1 MKLVTGIFNLLA
13 LRVIEL
19 CIEIKKRI
27 AQSLI
32 QQEKLTSINTLTR
45 PRKDLSMTYQ
55 FILGTLTAA
64 ALISILLLIKV
75 RPRCIGCSHRDQ
87 QIGQLAQQVLDQREA
102 SKIIAEDRDRQIKS
116 MEKLLERVMVNAG
129 YVKPEPTEEELEE
142 KRKAKEE
149 AEAEARRAEE
159 LQQRGGQVYGA

>member
-1 MKLVTGIFNLLA
+1 MN
-13 LRVIEL
+13 
-19 CIEIKKRI
+19 
-27 AQSLI
+27 
-32 QQEKLTSINTLTR
+32 
-45 PRKDLSMTYQ
+45 PH
-55 FILGTLTAA
+55 FILGAMSAA
-64 ALISILLLIKV
+64 ALIPLFLLIKI
-75 RPRCIGCSHRDQ
+75 RPRCAGCSVKDQ
-87 QIGQLAQQVLDQREA
+87 QIGQLAQQVMDQREA
-102 SKIIAEDRDRQIKS
+102 SKIIAGDRDRQIKS